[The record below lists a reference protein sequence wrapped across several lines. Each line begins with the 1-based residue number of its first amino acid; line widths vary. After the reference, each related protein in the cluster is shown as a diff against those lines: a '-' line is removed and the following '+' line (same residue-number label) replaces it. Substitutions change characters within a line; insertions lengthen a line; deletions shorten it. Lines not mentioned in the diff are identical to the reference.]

1 MQKRSALY
9 ECAKDSGKQSGNRPT
24 GAHEVNPD
32 LDIPKFWGNEMIQ
45 ICWYSLNRR
54 KCVHFPG

>member
-9 ECAKDSGKQSGNRPT
+9 EPERSGARRSQCAEDSGKQSGNRPT

-32 LDIPKFWGNEMIQ
+32 LDIPKFGVM
-45 ICWYSLNRR
+45 
-54 KCVHFPG
+54 K